1 MYNSIKP
8 GTPWLD
14 TEGKPIQAHGF
25 SVFYKD
31 GTWYWYGENKEKT
44 DGKGTVWHWGVRL
57 YTSKDLYNW
66 EDKGLI
72 IEPQPDDLQSPLHP
86 TYCMDRP
93 HIIYCE
99 KTGKY
104 VAWLKI
110 MAGEVSQFFS
120 VLTADRFEG
129 PYSFVRRV
137 YKPLKMDSGD
147 FCLHVDEGT
156 KKAYI
161 WFERPHFQLICA
173 TLSDDYTE
181 VTEEYSVHYDGLLPP
196 ETREAPTYF
205 ERGGKKYLIT
215 SGTSGYFP
223 NPSRVCVFDDYHG
236 AYRDLGDPCV
246 GDKHANTFNS
256 QITSVIRLPGTDQYV
271 ACADRWNPQWWVNF
285 MSKTVVSGMKR
296 HFADYQ
302 PDRSPKEV
310 HPLPGEEIKHGE
322 NTAIARYVWLPIEW
336 EGEKPVIRWQKE
348 WKIEYTGLRNTI
360 IPHNESPMEW
370 SVP

>member
-1 MYNSIKP
+1 M
-8 GTPWLD
+8 
-14 TEGKPIQAHGF
+14 
-25 SVFYKD
+25 
-31 GTWYWYGENKEKT
+31 
-44 DGKGTVWHWGVRL
+44 
-57 YTSKDLYNW
+57 
-66 EDKGLI
+66 
-72 IEPQPDDLQSPLHP
+72 
-86 TYCMDRP
+86 
-93 HIIYCE
+93 
-99 KTGKY
+99 
-104 VAWLKI
+104 
-110 MAGEVSQFFS
+110 
-120 VLTADRFEG
+120 
-129 PYSFVRRV
+129 
-137 YKPLKMDSGD
+137 
-147 FCLHVDEGT
+147 DEGT

-256 QITSVIRLPGTDQYV
+256 QITSVIRLPGTDRYI

-348 WKIEYTGLRNTI
+348 WKIK
-360 IPHNESPMEW
+360 
-370 SVP
+370 